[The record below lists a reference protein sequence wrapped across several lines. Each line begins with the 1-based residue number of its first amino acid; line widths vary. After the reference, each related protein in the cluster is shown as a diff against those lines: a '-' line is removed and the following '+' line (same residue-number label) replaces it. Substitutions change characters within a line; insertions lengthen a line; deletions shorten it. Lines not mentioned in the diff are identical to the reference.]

1 MQRLLTITEAAELL
15 SCSTATVIRHI
26 TAGRLLAINL
36 ANGKRRSDY
45 RIAPDA
51 LQAFL
56 EGRTVEKPKYSCA
69 SRRKVA
75 TGKDHFPNI

>member
-26 TAGRLLAINL
+26 TAGRLAAINL
-36 ANGKRRSDY
+36 ANGKQRSDY
-45 RIAPDA
+45 RVAPDA

-56 EGRTVEKPKYSCA
+56 EGRTVAPPKYSGIK
-69 SRRKVA
+69 RRAKEKV
-75 TGKDHFPNI
+75 PNYFQ